1 MLFCKLNYSIILV
14 AYIYI
19 YKYLSASSS
28 AVAAAAAA
36 AFAAACFFSLIRID
50 FSGAIQIPGSQGWFL
65 AASSRTKILA
75 KNYSKSALIAEKAS
89 KMIVER

>member
-28 AVAAAAAA
+28 AAA